1 MSPSVTPTAD
11 SSGGEPSKSS
21 DGLSLHIWVI
31 IGAGS
36 ATLFLLLVILTARF
50 CFWKRPRSLTDTTDS
65 TWIKERDE
73 IPSFN
78 GVDGLSV
85 TPKPSK
91 KAFVG
96 ERGST
101 EMLGLSFKE
110 KERQN
115 YDDCSDSSQ
124 SSLASPEVLDYDLND
139 RRAGKA
145 VGNAFA
151 SVSQVG
157 GTLYGLA
164 SGPVPEDNVMEETSL
179 SQLTFGNGGFQ
190 DGIVNDKN

>member
-1 MSPSVTPTAD
+1 
-11 SSGGEPSKSS
+11 
-21 DGLSLHIWVI
+21 
-31 IGAGS
+31 
-36 ATLFLLLVILTARF
+36 
-50 CFWKRPRSLTDTTDS
+50 
-65 TWIKERDE
+65 
-73 IPSFN
+73 
-78 GVDGLSV
+78 
-85 TPKPSK
+85 
-91 KAFVG
+91 
-96 ERGST
+96 
-101 EMLGLSFKE
+101 
-110 KERQN
+110 
-115 YDDCSDSSQ
+115 
-124 SSLASPEVLDYDLND
+124 LDYDLND